1 MPFDYRSI
9 TDTVRR
15 SLASAG
21 LESGLTQSIADT
33 IDRSLAGAGLAPR
46 SQPAG
51 FEGRAAEDSPRE
63 FPGAFLDYTFSNH
76 AGTRRYKL
84 YVPASHAEEGGES
97 APLVLMLH
105 GCKQTPEDFARGTRM
120 NALAERHGFLVAYP
134 AQTMGE
140 NSSGCWNWFRRE
152 DQARD
157 RGEPAILAGLAAEV
171 TLRHRVDPRRVFV
184 AGMSAGAAM
193 AVVLAATYPDR
204 FAAVGVHSGLPYAAA
219 HDVPSAFRAM
229 KNGGGSREGLGFELP
244 AIVFHGDADT
254 TVNPR
259 NAAAIV
265 DQATLA
271 RAAQSALHAQVTEGE
286 SADGRGY
293 SRTVHSDA
301 AGNPVAEKWVLSGAG
316 HAWSGGDRR
325 GSFTD
330 AGGPDASAEMIR
342 FFLSVREG
350 GNA

>member
-1 MPFDYRSI
+1 MAFDFRSI

-21 LESGLTQSIADT
+21 LESGLMQRITAT

-46 SQPAG
+46 PQPAG
-51 FEGRAAEDSPRE
+51 FEGRAEDEGRRDLPGE
-63 FPGAFLDYTFSNH
+63 FVDETFSNH
-76 AGTRRYKL
+76 AGTRRYKM
-84 YVPASHAEEGGES
+84 YIPAIHAREGGVP
-97 APLVLMLH
+97 APLVIMLH

-120 NALAERHGFLVAYP
+120 NEFAEQHGFLVAYP
-134 AQTMGE
+134 AQGTGE
-140 NSSGCWNWFRRE
+140 NPSGCWNWFRHE
-152 DQARD
+152 DQGRD

-171 TLRHRVDPRRVFV
+171 TMRHRVDPRRVFV

-204 FAAVGVHSGLPYAAA
+204 FAAVGVHSGLPYGAA
-219 HDVPSAFRAM
+219 HDVPSAFRVM
-229 KNGGGSREGLGFELP
+229 KNGSGSRNGPGFELP

-254 TVNPR
+254 TVNLR

-265 DQATLA
+265 DQATGA
-271 RAAQSALHAQVTEGE
+271 RVSGSEVRAHVTEGT

-293 SRTVHSDA
+293 RRTVYSDG
-301 AGNPVAEKWVLSGAG
+301 AGSPVVEQWVISGAG
-316 HAWSGGDRR
+316 HAWSGGDPR

-330 AGGPDASAEMIR
+330 AAGPDASAEMIR

>member
-1 MPFDYRSI
+1 MAFDYRSI

-21 LESGLTQSIADT
+21 LETGLMQSITDT
-33 IDRSLAGAGLAPR
+33 IDRSLAGAGLSPHSRPADKPADT
-46 SQPAG
+46 SQ
-51 FEGRAAEDSPRE
+51 RE
-63 FPGAFLDYTFSNH
+63 LPGTFLDETFSNH

-84 YVPASHAEEGGES
+84 YIPASHALEPGAF
-97 APLVLMLH
+97 APLVIMLH

-120 NALAERHGFLVAYP
+120 NELAERHGFLVAYP
-134 AQTMGE
+134 AQGTGE
-140 NSSGCWNWFRRE
+140 NPSSCWNWFRHE
-152 DQARD
+152 DQSRD
-157 RGEPAILAGLAAEV
+157 RGEPAILAGLAADV

-193 AVVLAATYPDR
+193 AVVLATTYPDR
-204 FAAVGVHSGLPYAAA
+204 FAGVGVHSGLPYGAA

-229 KNGGGSREGLGFELP
+229 KNGAGSRTGPGFELP

-254 TVNPR
+254 TVNLR

-265 DQATLA
+265 EQATAA
-271 RAAQSALHAQVTEGE
+271 RAGPSALQAQVIEGK

-293 SRTVHSDA
+293 RRTVHSDA
-301 AGNPVAEKWVLSGAG
+301 AGSPVVEQWVLSGG
-316 HAWSGGDRR
+316 VHAWSGGDPR
-325 GSFTD
+325 GSFTE

-342 FFLSVREG
+342 FFLSIREG